1 MIWTCKNGE
10 RLTMKQMSDSHILN
24 AVNCILD
31 KRLSGPLILI
41 KSLVQEA
48 LDRKLIAQNVFEEAL
63 KINKRVRT
71 EIEEDAELDNLA
83 RNPNL

>member
-10 RLTMKQMSDSHILN
+10 RLTMKQMSYLHILN